1 MDFQSTVSCCRNYVF
16 SLLKGQERRKLDPP
30 LIPYGYGE
38 GGGRFHLER
47 TGAGGWRCHDSG
59 GRLFTFEAQCL
70 GVPAGWL
77 LVPAGGAR
85 AVRCWESMEIL
96 WRIWDACFFFFFLK
110 RSEDDEVNICK
121 LPSVRIFRSKSVA
134 WIFFRL
140 LKNTEKPFLYYL
152 GLFDGDLMWCTKVT
166 KVLTQCWRFGCHL
179 RRLQQGLLADLWSIA
194 SWAGGW
200 RKWRITGNQQG
211 GLDDFY
217 AYGSNMWASS
227 APRWIGIMKMNGFML
242 RRNIFYNVLYI
253 AVGFCFSVVSTGFI
267 YVWLSCYWSLY
278 IPDMCIVVT
287 IKMDMVSAEQLG
299 CPWFHFPYPER

>member
-1 MDFQSTVSCCRNYVF
+1 
-16 SLLKGQERRKLDPP
+16 
-30 LIPYGYGE
+30 
-38 GGGRFHLER
+38 
-47 TGAGGWRCHDSG
+47 
-59 GRLFTFEAQCL
+59 
-70 GVPAGWL
+70 
-77 LVPAGGAR
+77 
-85 AVRCWESMEIL
+85 
-96 WRIWDACFFFFFLK
+96 
-110 RSEDDEVNICK
+110 
-121 LPSVRIFRSKSVA
+121 VA